1 MFRCGSGIGS
11 NQPEALSI
19 EYPMAGSI
27 SQEQKQGQGEDD
39 ASTKES
45 KKIAAATKRK
55 ERPGGKAKNLK
66 RKWWHLT
73 AQPCPL
79 EARQCCLLILLWPQ
93 EEKGGLVCESPYSNL
108 I

>member
-11 NQPEALSI
+11 NQPDALSI

-55 ERPGGKAKNLK
+55 ERPGGKVKKNQKEVVALDSPAMSTRSKTVLPTNPSMATRSK
-66 RKWWHLT
+66 RRLSLRIT
-73 AQPCPL
+73 L
-79 EARQCCLLILLWPQ
+79 F
-93 EEKGGLVCESPYSNL
+93 
-108 I
+108 